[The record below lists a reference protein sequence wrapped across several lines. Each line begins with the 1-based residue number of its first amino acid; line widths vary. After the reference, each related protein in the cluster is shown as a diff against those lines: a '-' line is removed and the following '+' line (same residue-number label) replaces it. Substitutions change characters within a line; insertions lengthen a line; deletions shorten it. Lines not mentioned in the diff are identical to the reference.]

1 MAKDFIKIDVTLAG
15 ATQAGLLRAYI
26 QTLRTAYETGLRVRA
41 IMTHNNDG
49 TDFTPIETLFGLPG
63 GLGYGQV
70 VFDLVNG
77 SVGGMEGV
85 FQTPDAKNI
94 TEKVG

>member
-1 MAKDFIKIDVTLAG
+1 MAKDFIKIDTAMTG
-15 ATQAGLLRAYI
+15 ATHAGLLRGYI
-26 QTLRTAYETGLRVRA
+26 QALRVAYEQGQRVKA

-49 TDFTPIETLFGLPG
+49 ADFAPIEALFGIPADT
-63 GLGYGQV
+63 GQT

-77 SVGGMEGV
+77 SVGSMEGA
-85 FQTPDAKNI
+85 FQVSDAKTI